1 MELGTSYKYPVKKK
15 VENRK
20 KSFTVIV
27 VRHSVRLQDISKEYA
42 VTNRFIVVLMVILLL
57 LPFASIFS
65 ERLGHPSF
73 LLNTLSCF
81 VKDHTEES
89 CPTCGLTHS
98 VLSLYKGDFQESAA
112 QHAWGFLFVA
122 VLVIQLCLRI
132 VPLIGKQVWIPYV
145 DMAQMFF
152 CGLIFKFIMASNN
165 IAL

>member
-1 MELGTSYKYPVKKK
+1 
-15 VENRK
+15 
-20 KSFTVIV
+20 
-27 VRHSVRLQDISKEYA
+27 VRLQDISKEYA
-42 VTNRFIVVLMVILLL
+42 VANRVIVVLMVILLL

-81 VKDHTEES
+81 VKEQTGES

-98 VLSLYKGDFQESAA
+98 ILSLYKGHFQESAD

-132 VPLIGKQVWIPYV
+132 VPLIVKKVWIPYLDV
-145 DMAQMFF
+145 AQMFF
-152 CGLIFKFIMASNN
+152 CGLILKFVIG
-165 IAL
+165 IK